1 MEIAYIIPTLNEE
14 AHLSGTLD
22 SVIAQTGEKEI
33 IVVDGGSH
41 DETLEIALSYGCKT
55 IVSSP
60 GRGSQMNQGAAAA
73 TKTGLLFLHADT
85 ILHKEASDEIERILC
100 RPGVLSGSFRLEF
113 QPNSLPL
120 RFYAFFSRINLPLFN
135 FGDQGLFLLRSTF
148 QAIGGFE
155 EYPILEDVEIQQ
167 RLRSC
172 GQFRKS
178 HLPVVT
184 SSRRFTKIGPISQQ
198 FLNALILTA
207 YYGGASPITLAKL
220 YSHVR

>member
-14 AHLSGTLD
+14 AYLSRTLD
-22 SVIAQTGEKEI
+22 SVIAQTGEKKI

-85 ILHKEASDEIERILC
+85 ILHKEASNEIERILC

-113 QPNSLPL
+113 QPISRPL
-120 RFYAFFSRINLPLFN
+120 RLYAFFSRINLPLFN

-178 HLPVVT
+178 NLPVVT
-184 SSRRFTKIGPISQQ
+184 SLRRFTKIGPISQQ
-198 FLNALILTA
+198 ILNALILTA
-207 YYGGASPITLAKL
+207 YCGGASPNTLAKL

>member
-14 AHLSGTLD
+14 AYLSRTLD
-22 SVIAQTGEKEI
+22 SVIAQTGEKKI

-85 ILHKEASDEIERILC
+85 ILHKEASNEIERILC
-100 RPGVLSGSFRLEF
+100 RPGVISGSFRLEF
-113 QPNSLPL
+113 QPISRPL
-120 RFYAFFSRINLPLFN
+120 RLYAFFSRINLPLFN

-167 RLRSC
+167 RLRSY

-198 FLNALILTA
+198 ILNALILTA
-207 YYGGASPITLAKL
+207 YYGGANPITLAKL

>member
-14 AHLSGTLD
+14 AHLRGTLD
-22 SVIAQTGEKEI
+22 SVIIQTGEKEI

-41 DETLEIALSYGCKT
+41 DETLEIARSYGCKT

-60 GRGSQMNQGAAAA
+60 GRGSQMNQGAAAT

-85 ILHKEASDEIERILC
+85 ILHKKASDDIEKILS
-100 RPGVLSGSFRLEF
+100 RPGTLAGSFRLEF
-113 QPNSLPL
+113 QPNSRPL
-120 RFYAFFSRINLPLFN
+120 RLYAFLSRINLPLFT

-155 EYPILEDVEIQQ
+155 EYPILEDFEIQQ
-167 RLRSC
+167 RLRPY

-184 SSRRFTKIGPISQQ
+184 SSRRFTKIGPIRQQ
-198 FLNALILTA
+198 LLNALILTA
-207 YYGGASPITLAKL
+207 YYGGVSPITLAKL
-220 YSHVR
+220 YSHIR

>member
-1 MEIAYIIPTLNEE
+1 
-14 AHLSGTLD
+14 
-22 SVIAQTGEKEI
+22 
-33 IVVDGGSH
+33 
-41 DETLEIALSYGCKT
+41 
-55 IVSSP
+55 
-60 GRGSQMNQGAAAA
+60 MNHGASAA
-73 TKTGLLFLHADT
+73 TITGLLFLHADT

-100 RPGVLSGSFRLEF
+100 HPGVLSGSFRLEF
-113 QPNSLPL
+113 QPTSRPL
-120 RFYAFFSRINLPLFN
+120 RLYAFFSRINLPLFN

-198 FLNALILTA
+198 ILNALILAA

>member
-1 MEIAYIIPTLNEE
+1 METACIIPTLNEE

-22 SVIAQTGEKEI
+22 SIIVQTGEKEI

-85 ILHKEASDEIERILC
+85 ILHKEVSDEIERILC

-113 QPNSLPL
+113 QPNSRPL
-120 RFYAFFSRINLPLFN
+120 RLYAFFSRINHPLLTL
-135 FGDQGLFLLRSTF
+135 GDQGLFLLRSTL

-155 EYPILEDVEIQQ
+155 KYPILEDVEIQQ
-167 RLRSC
+167 RLRYCS
-172 GQFRKS
+172 QFRKS

-184 SSRRFTKIGPISQQ
+184 YSRRFTKIGPISQRI
-198 FLNALILTA
+198 LNALILTA
-207 YYGGASPITLAKL
+207 YFSGPSPITLAKL